1 MVEILSLVLQHDEQA
16 VLVAVEM
23 ALQAGV
29 STKTHILNWTSPQ
42 FDRTRG
48 VTERA

>member
-1 MVEILSLVLQHDEQA
+1 MSQKSSAPLAHVPAD
-16 VLVAVEM
+16 
-23 ALQAGV
+23 
-29 STKTHILNWTSPQ
+29 NWTSPQ